1 MPREDLSK
9 TELLRDEAETPVE
22 EDLSRT
28 QEVSTIDTID
38 ENNKEA
44 QRQIAEGLEK
54 AASKE
59 GVLEDVNIQVG
70 DAKKKLEILE
80 AQSLDEASYELL
92 DADAKGA
99 VEVVRQKTQ
108 DFLEAGNFKKE
119 SIAQLQNELGSPDW
133 KDAIPDAQIRKQLGM
148 LLSLEIKDQIRGK
161 IKEEKLKK
169 QQEKVDKPKAKKKE
183 IGPDWRNPDAFPVPD
198 EELPNLGEAREMTEE
213 QAQEAAQQSGGNE
226 AELPSSAIKGAESA
240 QERFSERLENL
251 KENVVDAAGT
261 VKEALVQESRGED
274 RARRKA
280 FINKQKSFW
289 TRFGM
294 RLGFISD
301 QERIKEYEER

>member
-1 MPREDLSK
+1 MSK

-183 IGPDWRNPDAFPVPD
+183 IGPDWQNPDAFPVPD